1 MTGYPEWN
9 FPAFADAAERLR
21 AIGYT
26 VVSPAEEDLSS
37 GFDPLAPVAQYT
49 PAMYQA
55 AMRKDIGHVLAS
67 DGVAVLPGWGKSRG
81 ARVEVAVAQAIGLI
95 VRYVDDWEDYPIYN
109 TNTTKVSTN

>member
-21 AIGYT
+21 AIGYD

-55 AMRKDIGHVLAS
+55 AMRKDIGLVLAS
-67 DGVAVLPGWGKSRG
+67 DGVAVLTGWGQSRG
-81 ARVEVAVAQAIGLI
+81 ARVEVAVAQAVGLT
-95 VRYVDDWEDYPIYN
+95 VRYVDDWEDYPLTKN
-109 TNTTKVSTN
+109 TPTKESTN